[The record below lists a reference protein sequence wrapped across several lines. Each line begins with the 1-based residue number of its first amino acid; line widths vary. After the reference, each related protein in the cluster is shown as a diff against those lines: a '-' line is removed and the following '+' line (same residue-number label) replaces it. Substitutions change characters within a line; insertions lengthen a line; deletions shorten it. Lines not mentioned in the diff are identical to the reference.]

1 MIRFKIRT
9 ATIRATMLGA
19 MAFLALGAVSLTARA
34 QDPLKLESIDVQ
46 TLSGQQVQLKLHLS
60 GPAPEPLPFTIDK
73 PARIAFDLPNTTLA
87 LASRR
92 IDVRSGGVDTVLAA
106 EANGRT
112 RVVVNVDSLL
122 PYTTKVDG
130 NTILVTL
137 GTQAGAAAKQAAM
150 AGAGSGPGAAGAE
163 RAIRTIDFRRGAD
176 GTGRVIVQ
184 LTDPRTPVNVRQEG
198 NQIVVDFAGTAM
210 PKNLMRRYDVMDFA
224 TPVQTVD
231 ALRVEGS
238 SRLVISALGDFEQ
251 LAYQS
256 DNQYT
261 VEIKPSQKRANAE
274 EKKEYT
280 GERLTLNFQ
289 DIDVRSVLQLLA
301 DTSGQNIV
309 VSDSV
314 TGNLTLRLQNVPWD
328 QALDIVLRTKGLDKR
343 RQDNVIIIGPTA
355 ELAAREKAELAA
367 HKEVQELSPTHT
379 EFLQVNYAKV
389 ADLAKLI
396 KPTGGA
402 NATNSMLSP
411 RGSLSIDERT
421 NTLLVQDT
429 ADKLSDIRR
438 LVQTLD
444 VPVKQVLIEARIV
457 VVSDT
462 FERDLGA
469 QLGITGFTTAGAGSL
484 LTVSGSNTGTDSM
497 LSSAFPP
504 STTQPSG
511 FINYPTLANRYNVNL
526 PAANVNGSIGLS
538 VLSGKHL
545 LDLELTAAQN
555 EGKSETIAS
564 PRVITANQ
572 KQATIMQG
580 VEIPYQESASSGATT
595 TQFKNA
601 VLSLKV
607 TPLITPDNRVI
618 LDLDVSDDTVGAQ
631 VTSATGGSVPSIDTR
646 QITTQ
651 VLVNDGQTVVLG
663 GILNTTNSYTANKV
677 PFLADIPVL
686 GNLFKSTIKINDKTE
701 LLIFITPKILRE
713 GSNLY

>member
-1 MIRFKIRT
+1 MIRFQIRPT
-9 ATIRATMLGA
+9 TWA
-19 MAFLALGAVSLTARA
+19 MVLVALSALTFKAYA
-34 QDPLKLESIDVQ
+34 ADPNKLESIDVQ
-46 TLSGQQVQLKLHLS
+46 TLSGQQVQLKLHMS

-87 LASRR
+87 LPSRR
-92 IDVRSGGVDTVLAA
+92 VDVRSGGVDSVLAA

-112 RVVVNVDSLL
+112 RLVVNVDSLL
-122 PYTTKVDG
+122 PYTSKVDG
-130 NTILVTL
+130 NTIVITL
-137 GTQAGAAAKQAAM
+137 GNQPGESLAKNAVARAGGGQSAAA
-150 AGAGSGPGAAGAE
+150 AAGE
-163 RAIRTIDFRRGAD
+163 RTIRTIDFRRGSD

-184 LTDPRTPVNVRQEG
+184 LSDPRTPVNVRQEG
-198 NQIVVDFAGTAM
+198 NQVVVDFTGTLM

-231 ALRVEGS
+231 AIRVEGS
-238 SRLVISALGDFEQ
+238 SRLVISAQGDFEQ

-261 VEIKPSQKRANAE
+261 IEIKPSLKRANAE

-314 TGNLTLRLQNVPWD
+314 AGNLTLRLQNVPWD

-343 RQDNVIIIGPTA
+343 RQDNVIIIGPTE
-355 ELAAREKAELAA
+355 ELANREKAELAA
-367 HKEVQELSPTHT
+367 RREVQELSPVRS
-379 EFLQVNYAKV
+379 EFMQVNYAKV
-389 ADLAKLI
+389 SDLAKLI
-396 KPTGGA
+396 KSGTGKD
-402 NATNSMLSP
+402 SMLSA
-411 RGSLSIDERT
+411 RGSLSIDDRT

-429 ADKLSDIRR
+429 AEKLADIRR
-438 LVQTLD
+438 LVQALD
-444 VPVKQVLIEARIV
+444 VPVRQVLIEARIV
-457 VVSDT
+457 IVNDT

-469 QLGITGFTTAGAGSL
+469 RFGITTAQQNGNNGLLAVTGNGVGADTLTGSAANNL
-484 LTVSGSNTGTDSM
+484 STGKPI
-497 LSSAFPP
+497 FPVTAP
-504 STTQPSG
+504 
-511 FINYPTLANRYNVNL
+511 ILDNRYQVNL
-526 PAANVNGSIGLS
+526 PVANPAGTIGISL
-538 VLSGKHL
+538 LHGANL
-545 LDLELTAAQN
+545 LDLELSAAQN
-555 EGKSETIAS
+555 EGRGEVISS

-572 KQATIMQG
+572 KAATIMQG

-595 TQFKNA
+595 TQFKKA

-618 LDLDVSDDTVGAQ
+618 LDLDVNDDSVGQ
-631 VTSATGGSVPSIDTR
+631 LVQSATGGSVPSIDTR
-646 QITTQ
+646 EILTQ

-663 GILNTTNSYTANKV
+663 GILETTKTTSTNKV
-677 PFLADIPVL
+677 PYLGDIPVL
-686 GNLFKSTIKINDKTE
+686 GHLFKTTTDINNKKE

>member
-1 MIRFKIRT
+1 MIRIQ
-9 ATIRATMLGA
+9 IRAAMMGA
-19 MAFLALGAVSLTARA
+19 MTFVALAAISFTARA
-34 QDPLKLESIDVQ
+34 ADPVQLTSVDVQ
-46 TLSGQQVQLKLHLS
+46 TLSGQQVQLKLHMS

-92 IDVRSGGVDTVLAA
+92 FDVRSGGVDTVLAA
-106 EANGRT
+106 EANGRA
-112 RVVVNVDSLL
+112 RLVVNVENLM

-130 NTILVTL
+130 NDIIVTL
-137 GTQAGAAAKQAAM
+137 GQQPGAEVGKPAAARVASPTAAN
-150 AGAGSGPGAAGAE
+150 PGE

-198 NQIVVDFAGTAM
+198 QQIVVDFAGTAM

-231 ALRVEGS
+231 AVKVDGS
-238 SRLVISALGDFEQ
+238 SRLVISSQGDFEQ

-261 VEIKPSQKRANAE
+261 VEIKPSTKRTAGAE

-314 TGNLTLRLQNVPWD
+314 NGNLTLRLQNVPWD

-343 RQDNVIIIGPTA
+343 RQDNVIIIGPTD
-355 ELAAREKAELAA
+355 ELATREKAELAA

-379 EFLQVNYAKV
+379 EFMQVNYAKV
-389 ADLAKLI
+389 SDLAKLI
-396 KPTGGA
+396 KTT
-402 NATNSMLSP
+402 NAKDSMLSP
-411 RGSLSIDERT
+411 RGSLSVDERT

-429 ADKLSDIRR
+429 SDKLADIRR

-457 VVSDT
+457 IVSDT

-469 QLGITGFTTAGAGSL
+469 RFGVSNVSSNGGGGLFS
-484 LTVSGSNTGTDSM
+484 VSGNNQATNSLINTGTGQAS
-497 LSSAFPP
+497 LAG
-504 STTQPSG
+504 TT
-511 FINYPTLANRYNVNL
+511 LDNRYQVNT
-526 PAANVNGSIGLS
+526 PAANTNGSIGVS
-538 VLSGKHL
+538 L
-545 LDLELTAAQN
+545 LGGSYLVDLELSAAQN
-555 EGKSETIAS
+555 EGKSETISS

-595 TQFKNA
+595 TQFKDA
-601 VLSLKV
+601 VLKLKV

-618 LDLDVSDDTVGAQ
+618 LDLDVSDDSVGQQ

-646 QITTQ
+646 QIITQ

-663 GILNTTNSYTANKV
+663 GILDTTKSKSANKV
-677 PFLADIPVL
+677 PFFGDIPFL
-686 GNLFKSTIKINDKTE
+686 GALFRSTTDINNKTE

>member
-1 MIRFKIRT
+1 MVSAAILSDRPRWHCPIDIARLRPQGEESMSRFKIRT
-9 ATIRATMLGA
+9 GIIGA
-19 MAFLALGAVSLTARA
+19 MALLALGAISFTVRA
-34 QDPLKLESIDVQ
+34 ADPLKLESIDVQ
-46 TLSGQQVQLKLHLS
+46 TLSGQQVQLKLHLN

-73 PARIAFDLPNTTLA
+73 PARIAFDLPNTTLG

-92 IDVRSGGVDTVLAA
+92 FDVHSGGVDTVLAA

-112 RVVVNVDSLL
+112 RLVVNVETLL

-130 NTILVTL
+130 DTIIVTL
-137 GTQAGAAAKQAAM
+137 GSQPGEAAKQTAMARAGAGQGAAA
-150 AGAGSGPGAAGAE
+150 AE

-198 NQIVVDFAGTAM
+198 NQIVVDFAGTLM

-238 SRLVISALGDFEQ
+238 SRLVISAQGDFEQ

-261 VEIKPSQKRANAE
+261 IEIKPSPKRSAAAD

-343 RQDNVIIIGPTA
+343 RHDNVIIIGPTE
-355 ELAAREKAELAA
+355 ELASREKAELAA

-379 EFLQVNYAKV
+379 EFMQVNYAKV
-389 ADLAKLI
+389 ADLQKLI
-396 KPTGGA
+396 KST
-402 NATNSMLSP
+402 NAKDSMLSP

-429 ADKLSDIRR
+429 ADKLADIRR

-457 VVSDT
+457 IVSDT

-469 QLGITGFTTAGAGSL
+469 RFGVTSAQKNGSNGLLSVTGNGAGADAMTQSGIANLASSGVVTPV
-484 LTVSGSNTGTDSM
+484 LTPV
-497 LSSAFPP
+497 
-504 STTQPSG
+504 
-511 FINYPTLANRYNVNL
+511 LANRYQVNL
-526 PAANVNGSIGLS
+526 PAAHTNGSIGVS
-538 VLSGKHL
+538 L
-545 LDLELTAAQN
+545 L
-555 EGKSETIAS
+555 
-564 PRVITANQ
+564 
-572 KQATIMQG
+572 
-580 VEIPYQESASSGATT
+580 
-595 TQFKNA
+595 
-601 VLSLKV
+601 
-607 TPLITPDNRVI
+607 
-618 LDLDVSDDTVGAQ
+618 
-631 VTSATGGSVPSIDTR
+631 GGSYIV
-646 QITTQ
+646 
-651 VLVNDGQTVVLG
+651 
-663 GILNTTNSYTANKV
+663 
-677 PFLADIPVL
+677 
-686 GNLFKSTIKINDKTE
+686 
-701 LLIFITPKILRE
+701 
-713 GSNLY
+713 